1 MCFAEVLLLLHQAEE
16 TSDTTKF
23 LTALK
28 FASLLITTIHANKPT
43 FMPSSSCDD
52 IVLLKQRRL
61 SLKRSSWQRKPKRT
75 KLSSLIALWN
85 GWWKM
90 SEIWYRKIMEWVQST
105 SCYKMQYFLIKR
117 SNYKRHSDWSRTQ
130 GNAGEG
136 EDNVERIT
144 TFSKLDKMCCESL
157 IFCEDT
163 QLWKGVANQN
173 CLYLRDDLSCIN
185 LEMTSVPLI
194 GE

>member
-1 MCFAEVLLLLHQAEE
+1 MGTKHKLLQNAVLLDQKKQLQE
-16 TSDTTKF
+16 TF
-23 LTALK
+23 
-28 FASLLITTIHANKPT
+28 
-43 FMPSSSCDD
+43 
-52 IVLLKQRRL
+52 RL
-61 SLKRSSWQRKPKRT
+61 DQEK
-75 KLSSLIALWN
+75 
-85 GWWKM
+85 
-90 SEIWYRKIMEWVQST
+90 
-105 SCYKMQYFLIKR
+105 
-117 SNYKRHSDWSRTQ
+117 Q
-130 GNAGEG
+130 GNADEG
-136 EDNVERIT
+136 GDNGERIT